1 MKKKVA
7 IIGTQGVPAQYGGF
21 ESLAEHL
28 IGRNA
33 SDDIEYTVFC
43 SSKDLSEHPDHYKN
57 ARLRYVGLHA
67 NGKESIPYDIVS
79 MLRCLWRGYDV
90 LLILGVSGCYFL
102 PILRLLYWGKIIVNI
117 DGLEHRR
124 AKWSRLARFVLRTSE
139 AVAVRFANVIIADN
153 KGISDYVE
161 ETYGR
166 RAEMVAYGGDH
177 VFRTVSD
184 DFRASTL
191 DAYGL
196 RSGEYAIS
204 VCRIVPENNCHVV
217 LEAFARTGQT
227 LVFVG
232 NWQSSDY
239 GRDLRE
245 RYSSCDNIRILDAIY
260 DLDVLYVLRSNAGL
274 YVHGHS
280 AGGTNPSLV
289 EAMFF
294 GIPILA
300 FDVVYNRETT
310 AGKAWYFGGTDSLV
324 AELNRDSEERASMGA
339 QMLSL
344 ARERYTWHTIVK
356 QYEALYYD
364 K

>member
-1 MKKKVA
+1 MKKKKVA
-7 IIGTQGVPAQYGGF
+7 IIGTQGVPARYGGF

-33 SDDIEYTVFC
+33 SADIDYTVFC
-43 SSKDLSEHPDHYKN
+43 SSKDLHKHPARYKN

-67 NGKESIPYDIVS
+67 NGKQSIPYDIIS

-102 PILRLLYWGKIIVNI
+102 PILRLLFWGKIIVNI

-184 DFRASTL
+184 DFSSATL
-191 DAYGL
+191 GTYGL
-196 RSGEYAIS
+196 THGSYAMG

-239 GRDLRE
+239 GRTLRE
-245 RYSSCDNIRILDAIY
+245 QYSGYANIRMLDAIY

-310 AGKAWYFGGTDSLV
+310 DGKAWYFGGTESLV
-324 AELNRDSEERASMGA
+324 AELGRAADERAAMGA

-344 ARERYTWHTIVK
+344 ARERYTWHSIVK
-356 QYEALYYD
+356 QYEALYD

>member
-79 MLRCLWRGYDV
+79 MLCCLWRSYDV

-139 AVAVRFANVIIADN
+139 AVAVRFANVVIADN

-177 VFRTVSD
+177 VFRTVGD
-184 DFRASTL
+184 DFRMSTL

-239 GRDLRE
+239 
-245 RYSSCDNIRILDAIY
+245 
-260 DLDVLYVLRSNAGL
+260 
-274 YVHGHS
+274 
-280 AGGTNPSLV
+280 
-289 EAMFF
+289 
-294 GIPILA
+294 
-300 FDVVYNRETT
+300 
-310 AGKAWYFGGTDSLV
+310 
-324 AELNRDSEERASMGA
+324 
-339 QMLSL
+339 
-344 ARERYTWHTIVK
+344 
-356 QYEALYYD
+356 
-364 K
+364 

>member
-1 MKKKVA
+1 
-7 IIGTQGVPAQYGGF
+7 
-21 ESLAEHL
+21 AEHL
-28 IGRNA
+28 IGHNA
-33 SDDIEYTVFC
+33 SAEIDYTVFC
-43 SSKDLSEHPDHYKN
+43 SSKDLHEHPERYKN

-67 NGKESIPYDIVS
+67 NGKQSIPYDIIS

-124 AKWSRLARFVLRTSE
+124 AKWSRPARFVLRTSE
-139 AVAVRFANVIIADN
+139 AVAVRFANVVIADN

-177 VFRTVSD
+177 VFRTVD
-184 DFRASTL
+184 EAFCTSTL
-191 DAYGL
+191 ETYGL
-196 RSGEYAIS
+196 TRSSYAIG

-239 GRDLRE
+239 GRNLRE
-245 RYSSCDNIRILDAIY
+245 QYSGRANIHMLDAIY

-310 AGKAWYFGGTDSLV
+310 DGKAWYFAGTESLV
-324 AELNRDSEERASMGA
+324 AELSRASDERAAMGA

-344 ARERYTWHTIVK
+344 ARERYTWHSIVK
-356 QYEALYYD
+356 QYEALYD